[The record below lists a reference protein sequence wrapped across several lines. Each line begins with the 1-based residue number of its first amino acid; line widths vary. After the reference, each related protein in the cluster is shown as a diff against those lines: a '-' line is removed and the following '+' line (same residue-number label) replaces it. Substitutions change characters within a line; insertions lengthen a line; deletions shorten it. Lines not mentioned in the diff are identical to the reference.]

1 MRLRSLTVALVA
13 AAAVLL
19 PAAPALAEAPTDPRI
34 LGGWAESG
42 GENGPLGDPVGG
54 VVELR
59 FDGGVKQEYEG
70 GAVFWS
76 SATGSHAVYGPIWS
90 LASWGSVGPGVLG
103 FPTAGQ
109 VCGLRNGGCS
119 QEFEHGAYY
128 SVASIGEVA
137 RVWTEDRA
145 AWSRRGGEN
154 GPLGYPV
161 EDIHCGG
168 PPDYGCLQQ
177 FQNGALYRPPAPGAY
192 TAVVGPIYLSWSSGV
207 MNVIGHP
214 TADQVCGRPGGG
226 CTQTFRSGA
235 MYWSPATGATYSRGA
250 ILSAYKRTGAEGG
263 RLGYPTT
270 GEVCGL
276 AKGGCLQLFWNGG
289 IYWSPSTGAHPVDG
303 LIRGEW
309 SHHWSQDGRLG
320 YPTTDDRCGLRGGG
334 CFQEFQGGAIY
345 SSPATGAQTVLGA
358 IRTAWAKQ
366 RWETGPLGYPTWGER
381 CGLRGGGCFQDFQ
394 GGTMYWSPASGA
406 HAVSGGL
413 AYAWAVQ
420 GREVGRLGYPVSG
433 ATLSGGAFRQTFQGG
448 TIAIS
453 ARGTSISY
461 R

>member
-1 MRLRSLTVALVA
+1 
-13 AAAVLL
+13 
-19 PAAPALAEAPTDPRI
+19 
-34 LGGWAESG
+34 
-42 GENGPLGDPVGG
+42 
-54 VVELR
+54 
-59 FDGGVKQEYEG
+59 
-70 GAVFWS
+70 
-76 SATGSHAVYGPIWS
+76 
-90 LASWGSVGPGVLG
+90 
-103 FPTAGQ
+103 
-109 VCGLRNGGCS
+109 
-119 QEFEHGAYY
+119 
-128 SVASIGEVA
+128 
-137 RVWTEDRA
+137 
-145 AWSRRGGEN
+145 
-154 GPLGYPV
+154 
-161 EDIHCGG
+161 
-168 PPDYGCLQQ
+168 
-177 FQNGALYRPPAPGAY
+177 
-192 TAVVGPIYLSWSSGV
+192 
-207 MNVIGHP
+207 
-214 TADQVCGRPGGG
+214 
-226 CTQTFRSGA
+226 